1 MTANHKECP
10 ALLLEPLPRFALEQ
24 SVVPTPANEV
34 VSPTPVNLY
43 ALKKMPLNND
53 MVDKIATIYVRLALS
68 LVFF

>member
-43 ALKKMPLNND
+43 ALKKC
-53 MVDKIATIYVRLALS
+53 RLITTWWTK
-68 LVFF
+68 